1 MYIFFKKDE
10 NNSDSSGNIKS
21 VYGLSK
27 KKVLDE
33 LEIIEDKLS
42 NIRKYLSSISDKDKI
57 N

>member
-27 KKVLDE
+27 KEVLDE